1 MYKEQNKTNKI
12 DILSVDLLLTGL
24 WFYLEILGGPNI
36 SLDTENPKQFI
47 ISEFTKVA
55 EYKTDIKNSIIFL
68 YS

>member
-36 SLDTENPKQFI
+36 SLDTENPKQCFGQPI
-47 ISEFTKVA
+47 
-55 EYKTDIKNSIIFL
+55 L
-68 YS
+68 Y

>member
-24 WFYLEILGGPNI
+24 WFYLEILGDPNI

-47 ISEFTKVA
+47 ISEFTKATV
-55 EYKTDIKNSIIFL
+55 YKVNIQKSV
-68 YS
+68 SR